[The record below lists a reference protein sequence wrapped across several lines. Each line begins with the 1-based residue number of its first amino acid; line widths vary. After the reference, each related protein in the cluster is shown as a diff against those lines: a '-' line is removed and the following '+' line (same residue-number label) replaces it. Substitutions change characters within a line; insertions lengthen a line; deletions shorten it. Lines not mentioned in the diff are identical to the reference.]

1 MDGRVVLLAVND
13 AFMAEVWFVHS
24 FSLISLLVIA
34 GFVVLSFS

>member
-24 FSLISLLVIA
+24 FSLISLWLLQ
-34 GFVVLSFS
+34 GLLF